1 MPKRNPPFVL
11 GGQTIEPGT
20 RVRVPIPVAPLY
32 VQMMVHIDP
41 VVVHGTRPGP
51 ALWLSAGIHGDEL
64 NGIWVVRQVLE
75 AVEPEALS
83 GTLVAVPIV
92 NAFGLLQQS
101 RYLPDRR
108 DLNRSFPGT
117 RKGSLASRLARLFM
131 KEIVARCTHGID
143 LHTGAV
149 HHDNLPQIR
158 ANLDDS
164 ETRRLARAFGARV
177 MIHANMRDGSL
188 RQAAMNKGVVSLLYE
203 AGEALRLSRKSVRI
217 GTAGVLRVM
226 SALGMLSASSV
237 ASRLGH
243 ARSTRRVRESR
254 DTTWVR
260 ASKSGFLL
268 LDVELGDRVK
278 KGQVLGALHFRVHRD
293 FFPETHR
300 LMRAPHSG
308 IVIGVTRNPLIN
320 LGDALVHIAALLPR
334 ESS

>member
-1 MPKRNPPFVL
+1 MPKPTPPFVL
-11 GGQTIEPGT
+11 GGETIQPGT
-20 RVRVPIPVAPLY
+20 RMRVPIPVAPLY
-32 VQMMVHIDP
+32 VQAMVHIDP
-41 VVVHGTRPGP
+41 VVVHGVRPGP

-75 AVEPEALS
+75 AIEPKALA

-108 DLNRSFPGT
+108 DLNRCFPGT
-117 RKGSLASRLARLFM
+117 SKGSLASRLARLFM
-131 KEIVARCTHGID
+131 KEIVAPCTHGID

-158 ANLDDS
+158 ANLDDA

-177 MIHANMRDGSL
+177 MIHADSRDGSL
-188 RQAAMNKGVVSLLYE
+188 RQAAMNSGVVSLLYE
-203 AGEALRLSRKSVRI
+203 AGEALRLSRRGVRI

-243 ARSTRRVRESR
+243 ARSTRPVRESR

-260 ASKSGFLL
+260 ASRSGFLL
-268 LDVELGDRVK
+268 LDVDLGDRVK
-278 KGQVLGALHFRVHRD
+278 KGQVLGALHFRVHKD

-300 LMRAPHSG
+300 LVRAPHSG

-334 ESS
+334 ESA